1 MTDMETDRTRPSAP
15 VYVLGVIL
23 ILCGVVPLLA
33 VGLLDMAWQ
42 DRILMAG
49 GTVLVIAGCVIL
61 GRQSARK

>member
-1 MTDMETDRTRPSAP
+1 MTDMETDRTRPSVP

-23 ILCGVVPLLA
+23 IMCGVVPLLA

-49 GTVLVIAGCVIL
+49 GTVLLIAGCVIL

>member
-23 ILCGVVPLLA
+23 VTCGLVPLLA

-42 DRILMAG
+42 DRTLMAG
-49 GTVLVIAGCVIL
+49 GIVLLIAGCMIL
-61 GRQSARK
+61 ARQSVRK